1 MKYAILPLAGRAA
14 PLEAVRRTLQRPP
27 AMNPE
32 LNDTCADLVR
42 TLHGFSAYSAGHL
55 VLRILVIWGYGMV
68 EAGHFDGPRDVGTLY
83 IRAFNTKNIGED
95 AQSSQV
101 RESRQIWDHLDAT
114 LPEGF
119 SHQLAGYPFDD
130 AFEAFKGAIYDWLRE
145 SSFDITMTGMGKTKA
160 EIIHEMLWDWVSNI
174 W

>member
-1 MKYAILPLAGRAA
+1 
-14 PLEAVRRTLQRPP
+14 LQRPP